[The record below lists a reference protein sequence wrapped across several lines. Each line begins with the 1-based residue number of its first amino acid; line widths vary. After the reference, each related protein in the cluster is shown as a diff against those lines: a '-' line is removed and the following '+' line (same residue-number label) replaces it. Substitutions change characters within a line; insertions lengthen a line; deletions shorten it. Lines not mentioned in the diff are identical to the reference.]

1 MTWRYTQHVPFLAAD
16 EKFANNKRSVYLM
29 QQRIRR
35 QPFLDLFDGADPNS
49 ETGVRPLT
57 VTALQ
62 ALYTMNDAFFHA
74 QAAALA
80 ARAQAAG
87 KTEPERLK
95 FVFRLLYGRDPA
107 ADELRDLHQFLA
119 QSRSEEGWP
128 ALVRVLLASNEFLTL
143 D

>member
-1 MTWRYTQHVPFLAAD
+1 
-16 EKFANNKRSVYLM
+16 
-29 QQRIRR
+29 
-35 QPFLDLFDGADPNS
+35 
-49 ETGVRPLT
+49 
-57 VTALQ
+57 
-62 ALYTMNDAFFHA
+62 MNDAFFHA

-87 KTEPERLK
+87 KTESERLK
-95 FVFRLLYGRDPA
+95 FVFRLLYSRDPA